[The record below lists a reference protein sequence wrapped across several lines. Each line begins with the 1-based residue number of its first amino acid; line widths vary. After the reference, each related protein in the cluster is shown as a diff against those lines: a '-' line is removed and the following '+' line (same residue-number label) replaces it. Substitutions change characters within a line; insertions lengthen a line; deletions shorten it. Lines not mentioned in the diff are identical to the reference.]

1 MEQSKFV
8 DQNGRI
14 FQIDVKGGREARE
27 ART

>member
-1 MEQSKFV
+1 MKTSGIP
-8 DQNGRI
+8 DQNKKI